1 MKSLTYHNLIKGIK
15 ILQAKGYTF
24 EEAEDIARKKFEILE
39 NDRTGYWTFEKLAA
53 QVISK
58 EEYERQYTR

>member
-1 MKSLTYHNLIKGIK
+1 MKNLTYHNLIKGIK
-15 ILQAKGYTF
+15 ILQEKGYTF
-24 EEAEDIARKKFEILE
+24 EEAEDIARKKFKILE
-39 NDRTGYWTFEKLAA
+39 EDRTGYWTFEKLAA